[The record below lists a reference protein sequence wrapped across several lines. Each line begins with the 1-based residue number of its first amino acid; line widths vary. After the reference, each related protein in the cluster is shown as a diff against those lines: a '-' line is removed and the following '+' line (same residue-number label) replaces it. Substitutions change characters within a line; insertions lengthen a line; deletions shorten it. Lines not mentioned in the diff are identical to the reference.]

1 MYRVL
6 VNDEMQQGAIDK
18 LRALE
23 IEVVDAHYNEDVLGE
38 ILKNF
43 DAIVIRSATKLTKEI
58 LKKASEGRLKLAI
71 RAGVGIDNIE
81 VEYANSLGIIV
92 KNTPNASTNSVAELT
107 IAHMFSV
114 ARFLGISNFT
124 MRNGKWNKKKYKGTE
139 LCGKTLGIIGMGRI
153 GQSLAKKAEALGMK
167 VIYYTIEGK
176 HDNLHYEFLDFKD
189 VLKESNFLSLHTPY
203 DKDKGAL
210 IGEDEFKIMK
220 DGVYIINCARGKV
233 IDENALLNAL
243 ENGKVSGAGID
254 VFEDEPTKN
263 IALVNHP
270 RVSVT
275 PHIGASTKEAQDRI
289 GEEVVSVIKEFFSL

>member
-139 LCGKTLGIIGMGRI
+139 ICGKTLGIIGMGRI

-189 VLKESNFLSLHTPY
+189 VLKESDFLSLHTPY

-220 DGVYIINCARGKV
+220 DGIYIINCARGKV

-289 GEEVVSVIKEFFSL
+289 GEEVVSVIKEFFYL

>member
-6 VNDEMQQGAIDK
+6 VNDGMRQGAIDK
-18 LRALE
+18 LRSLGV
-23 IEVVDAHYNEDVLGE
+23 EVVDTHYNQDVLGE

-58 LKKASEGRLKLAI
+58 LKKASKGRLRLAI

-81 VEYANSLGIIV
+81 VEYAKSLGITV
-92 KNTPNASTNSVAELT
+92 KNTPNASTNSVAELA

-124 MRNGKWNKKKYKGTE
+124 MRNGKWDKKQYKGIE

-176 HDNLHYEFLDFKD
+176 HENLHYEFLDFKE
-189 VLKESNFLSLHTPY
+189 VLRKSDFLSLHTPY
-203 DKDKGAL
+203 DKNKGSL

-220 DGVYIINCARGKV
+220 DGIYIINCARGKV
-233 IDENALLNAL
+233 VDENALLNAL
-243 ENGKVSGAGID
+243 ESGKVSGAGID

>member
-289 GEEVVSVIKEFFSL
+289 GEEVVSVIKEFFNL

>member
-6 VNDEMQQGAIDK
+6 VNDGMRQGAIDK
-18 LRALE
+18 LRSLGV
-23 IEVVDAHYNEDVLGE
+23 EVVDTHYNQDVLGE

-58 LKKASEGRLKLAI
+58 LKKASKGRLRLAI

-81 VEYANSLGIIV
+81 VEYAKSLGITV
-92 KNTPNASTNSVAELT
+92 KNTPNASTNSVAELA

-124 MRNGKWNKKKYKGTE
+124 MRNGKWDKKQYKGTE
-139 LCGKTLGIIGMGRI
+139 LYGKTLGIIGMGRI

-176 HDNLHYEFLDFKD
+176 HENLHYEFLDFKE
-189 VLKESNFLSLHTPY
+189 VLRKSDFLSLHTPY
-203 DKDKGAL
+203 DKNKGSL

-220 DGVYIINCARGKV
+220 DGIYIINCARGKV
-233 IDENALLNAL
+233 VDENALLNAL
-243 ENGKVSGAGID
+243 ESGKVSGAGID

>member
-6 VNDEMQQGAIDK
+6 VNDGMRQGAIDK
-18 LRALE
+18 LRSLGV
-23 IEVVDAHYNEDVLGE
+23 EVVDTHYNQDVLGE

-58 LKKASEGRLKLAI
+58 LKKASKGRLRLAI

-81 VEYANSLGIIV
+81 VEYAKSLGITV
-92 KNTPNASTNSVAELT
+92 KNTPNASTNSVAELA

-124 MRNGKWNKKKYKGTE
+124 MRNGKWDKKQYKGTE
-139 LCGKTLGIIGMGRI
+139 LYGKTLGIIGMGRI

-176 HDNLHYEFLDFKD
+176 HENLHYEFLDFKD
-189 VLKESNFLSLHTPY
+189 VLKESDFLSLHTPY
-203 DKDKGAL
+203 DKNKGSL

-220 DGVYIINCARGKV
+220 DGIYIINCARGKV
-233 IDENALLNAL
+233 VDENALLNAL
-243 ENGKVSGAGID
+243 ESGKVSGAGID

>member
-6 VNDEMQQGAIDK
+6 VNDGMRQGAIDK
-18 LRALE
+18 LRSLGV
-23 IEVVDAHYNEDVLGE
+23 EVVDTHYNQDVLGGN
-38 ILKNF
+38 LKNF

-58 LKKASEGRLKLAI
+58 LKKASKGRLRLAI

-81 VEYANSLGIIV
+81 VEYAKSLGITV
-92 KNTPNASTNSVAELT
+92 KNTPNASTNSVAELA

-124 MRNGKWNKKKYKGTE
+124 MRNGKWDKKQYKGTE
-139 LCGKTLGIIGMGRI
+139 LYGKTLGIIGMGRI

-176 HDNLHYEFLDFKD
+176 HENLHYEFLDFKE
-189 VLKESNFLSLHTPY
+189 VLRKSDFLSLHTPY
-203 DKDKGAL
+203 DKNKGSL

-220 DGVYIINCARGKV
+220 DGIYIINCARGKV
-233 IDENALLNAL
+233 VDENALLNAL
-243 ENGKVSGAGID
+243 ESGKVSGAGID